1 MLAYNRGHFVD
12 TLSSA
17 DAGDRR
23 GARFGWKVP
32 ALATTGNWK
41 QIKNNTIEASMFL
54 RTHRCTSRTNLKRTQ
69 IECTMCVS
77 NAQFESFHSAQVLSG
92 SWSGEIASA
101 SGIARLA
108 ENRRGA
114 RNYKNS
120 GNEAKNSLKT
130 NEITFF
136 SAANYAQLTRRFTP
150 IERWMEQDGRNLSN
164 T

>member
-1 MLAYNRGHFVD
+1 
-12 TLSSA
+12 
-17 DAGDRR
+17 
-23 GARFGWKVP
+23 
-32 ALATTGNWK
+32 
-41 QIKNNTIEASMFL
+41 
-54 RTHRCTSRTNLKRTQ
+54 
-69 IECTMCVS
+69 MCVS

-136 SAANYAQLTRRFTP
+136 SAENYAQLTRRFTP

>member
-1 MLAYNRGHFVD
+1 MRA
-12 TLSSA
+12 
-17 DAGDRR
+17 
-23 GARFGWKVP
+23 
-32 ALATTGNWK
+32 
-41 QIKNNTIEASMFL
+41 INT
-54 RTHRCTSRTNLKRTQ
+54 
-69 IECTMCVS
+69 
-77 NAQFESFHSAQVLSG
+77 QFELFHTAHVLSG
-92 SWSGEIASA
+92 GWIGGNASGF
-101 SGIARLA
+101 GIARLA
-108 ENRRGA
+108 ENRGRA